1 MAVIT
6 DLLINAKNGT
16 QGFRYYPIAK
26 NIPININ
33 YNLADVR
40 EPDKRKASF
49 SKTINLLGTNA
60 VNKLFENIFSVNVA
74 TQYFNKNLKTPCKYI
89 VDGIQNFAGDLQ
101 LIKINIKPDNS
112 IDYECSII
120 GEGGSLFVDIGDKL
134 ITGNPLKFETSG
146 LLIVGRK
153 YTINTFAAGDNFTSV
168 ASVVS
173 GTINTTGCVFIAT
186 GTTPTVWTNES
197 ILTSSD
203 DLDFSAYDHTYTR
216 ANQIA
221 LNVANEG
228 TGLGVV
234 YPFIDNAQNGGS
246 DTVFNVESFLP
257 CFHNREYIDKIIT
270 NTGRTWTSSILD
282 DAEFLNHITYP
293 NLINL
298 QLTQAQLDL
307 KQFYVGLTANTSIP
321 SGVYS
326 DVVYTNDSTSGFFDL
341 GGQLAPANDYVTFNA
356 NGYYNVAAVNYVK
369 ITATHSNPLV
379 AYFKTDSPLV
389 TKIIKSVNGG
399 VSYFDLVPP
408 VTTYITSST
417 GPLLPVGVPIYGN
430 NGAATGSQFFAAGD
444 ILLVKVFSNAYGGS
458 PVGLTFYNA
467 AGVPFPFGQPPGT
480 FTWNVELVGG
490 AAKTSFYALCTQKT
504 IVAGDTMT
512 CNSALPTKIK
522 QKDYLKSIIQAL
534 NLFIDVD
541 PVNPNNLIIESFNE
555 FYNGDIIDFE
565 NKTDLSKDQSINPNI
580 LEGKKYIYTY
590 KADTDKWNEQY
601 KNEFNEVFGTH
612 EVEVENDFIKSDKK
626 NELIFS
632 PTPNVANYGL
642 GIVMPR
648 IYKEENLIKK
658 QFASNIRWLICGGI
672 KQTITP
678 YTWQQTGQANLT
690 TNDYLY
696 AGHTDDP
703 FNPTIDLNFG
713 LPKKVYYDYVN
724 AYFTTNNLFNRYHKA
739 YLNNLINRDAKF
751 VTKYLW
757 LSPKDIYNF
766 SFRNRLFIDGAY
778 YIVNKIENYNP
789 LEETSTNVELI
800 KLLDTEVFT
809 PESFLISSMPTIG
822 GGNEVYSAKLNSALN
837 VGSGIQNKGTNCIA
851 IGENII
857 IPESCSNVTVIG
869 NNVVVSENVSN
880 SSVINTSDFEL
891 TQSGI
896 SYINGVLSTAWNPL
910 YSSILKITAS
920 GGMGFILNMDETH
933 GTILG
938 DCSLNPIDCYLP
950 DPATVTEYD
959 SEGMGFSKIY
969 KFIKIDSAA
978 NNMNINPYGSE
989 LINGLTYKTLSAQ
1002 WQTVQV
1008 QTDGTDWYIVD

>member
-1 MAVIT
+1 MAVVT
-6 DLLINAKNGT
+6 DLLIAAKNGSEKL
-16 QGFRYYPIAK
+16 QYYPIAK

-146 LLIVGRK
+146 LLVVGRK
-153 YTINTFAAGDNFTSV
+153 YTINTFVAGDNFTSV

-186 GTTPTVWTNES
+186 GTTPNVWTNES

-307 KQFYVGLTANTSIP
+307 KQFYVGLTANASIP
-321 SGVYS
+321 FGTNT
-326 DVVYTNDSTSGFFDL
+326 DVTYTNDTTNGFFDL
-341 GGQLAPANDYVTFNA
+341 GNQLAAPNDFVTLNA
-356 NGYYNVAAVNYVK
+356 NGNYNVAAVNYVK
-369 ITATHSNPLV
+369 ITPTHSNPAV
-379 AYFKTDSPLV
+379 AFWMAPIVLNT
-389 TKIIKSVNGG
+389 TIRKSANGG
-399 VSYFDLVPP
+399 VSVFNLVPT
-408 VTTYITSST
+408 VGTFITGT
-417 GPLLPVGVPIYGN
+417 NLNPVGVSIYGN

-444 ILLVKVFSNAYGGS
+444 ILLVTTGVFLGGS
-458 PVGLTFYNA
+458 PPLTFYNS
-467 AGVPFPFGQPPGT
+467 AGVPITPTGT
-480 FTWNVELVGG
+480 FSWNVELVGG

-504 IVAGDTMT
+504 IIAGDTMT

-612 EVEVENDFIKSDKK
+612 EEDVENDFIKSDKK
-626 NELIFS
+626 NEIIFS

-678 YTWQQTGQANLT
+678 YTWQQTGQSNLT

-703 FNPTIDLNFG
+703 LDPNVDLNFG
-713 LPKKVYYDYVN
+713 LPKKVYYDYPN
-724 AYFTTNNLFNRYHKA
+724 AYFTTNNLYNRYHAK

-766 SFRNRLFIDGAY
+766 NFRNRLFIDGAY

-789 LEETSTNVELI
+789 LELTSTKVELI
-800 KLLDTEVFT
+800 KLLETQVFT
-809 PESFLISSMPTIG
+809 PTKFLISSSTDVAG
-822 GGNEVYSAKLNSALN
+822 GVEVYNSTLNTSFS
-837 VGSGIQNKGTNCIA
+837 VGTGNQNRGTNCVA
-851 IGENII
+851 IGDNIM
-857 IPESCSNVTVIG
+857 IPASCENVTVIG
-869 NNVVVSENVSN
+869 SNVS
-880 SSVINTSDFEL
+880 VPENTSGF
-891 TQSGI
+891 
-896 SYINGVLSTAWNPL
+896 SYING
-910 YSSILKITAS
+910 
-920 GGMGFILNMDETH
+920 
-933 GTILG
+933 
-938 DCSLNPIDCYLP
+938 
-950 DPATVTEYD
+950 TVTNSIYNEKSLIQNKSANYNVKAYD
-959 SEGMGFSKIY
+959 DVVFMTTGATNKTVTLAYGQIGFLES
-969 KFIKIDSAA
+969 SVVL
-978 NNMNINPYGSE
+978 NINDVETTLEYGKQITIKKVDSGAGNVIIDGNGA
-989 LINGLTYKTLSAQ
+989 LIDGAATITLTTQYESVTLQ
-1002 WQTVQV
+1002 W
-1008 QTDGTDWYIVD
+1008 DGTNWNKL